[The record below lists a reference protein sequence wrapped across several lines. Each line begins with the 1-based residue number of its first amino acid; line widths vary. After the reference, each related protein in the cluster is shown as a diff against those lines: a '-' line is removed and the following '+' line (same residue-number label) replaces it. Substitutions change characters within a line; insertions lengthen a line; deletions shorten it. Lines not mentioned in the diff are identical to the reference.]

1 MLPDVHRHPV
11 ADATLRR
18 LELAS
23 SRLAAA
29 CLAEMERRCPWFAG
43 LPADQ
48 RAGVALVTQT
58 GVANFVS
65 WLREPDRTTPLT
77 AEAFRIAPRD
87 LARRISLRQTVEL
100 VRIAADVFEEHLP
113 PLADDG
119 TERHELTEAVL
130 RFGREIAFAAATVYA
145 GAAESRGA
153 WDARLEALVV
163 DAVLRGDTDGA
174 LVSRAAALGWDPA
187 APVHCLVGSAPGSGP
202 ESPQLIVELRRVAA
216 RLGHDVLVGVQGRR
230 LVVLLH
236 LTGRPARR
244 VADRLAETTSA
255 RAAPT
260 GPGPAPGASA
270 VTARVLAEVAAHFGA
285 GPVVSGPPSTDLATA
300 GAAVAEALA
309 GLAAAPGHPDAPRP
323 VDAADLLPER
333 ALHGDPAARRRLA
346 EDVLAPLHDTGGE
359 LLRTLAAYL
368 EGGASLEGCA
378 RALYV
383 HPNTVRYRLRRIG
396 ELVGRSPTDP
406 REAFVLRA
414 ALVADRTARASDG
427 PAVAAHTPLTPLDPT
442 GEHDQEVDGVRVPV
456 GGALS

>member
-1 MLPDVHRHPV
+1 MLPDVRHPPI
-11 ADATLRR
+11 ASATLRR

-23 SRLAAA
+23 APLAAA
-29 CLAEMERRCPWFAG
+29 CLAEMERTRPWFAE

-113 PLADDG
+113 PLAGDA
-119 TERHELTEAVL
+119 TEQHELTEAVL

-163 DAVLRGDTDGA
+163 DAVLRGDDDGA
-174 LVSRAAALGWDPA
+174 LVSRAAALGWNPA
-187 APVHCLVGSAPGSGP
+187 APVHCLVGRVPGSGS
-202 ESPQLIVELRRVAA
+202 ESPQLIVELRKLAA
-216 RLGHDVLVGVQGRR
+216 RLHHDVLVGVQGRR

-236 LTGRPARR
+236 PTGRVAAGTTAPVLGEIAARF
-244 VADRLAETTSA
+244 
-255 RAAPT
+255 
-260 GPGPAPGASA
+260 GPGPVVAGEPSADLAGAGAS
-270 VTARVLAEVAAHFGA
+270 
-285 GPVVSGPPSTDLATA
+285 
-300 GAAVAEALA
+300 VAEAIA
-309 GLAAAPGHPDAPRP
+309 GLAAAPGYPDAPRP
-323 VDAADLLPER
+323 VATRDLLPER
-333 ALHGDPAARRRLA
+333 ALCGDPTARRRLA
-346 EDVLAPLHDTGGE
+346 EEVLAPLHDAGGE

-383 HPNTVRYRLRRIG
+383 HPNTVRYRLRRIA
-396 ELVGRSPTDP
+396 ELVGLSPTDP
-406 REAFVLRA
+406 RQAFVLRT
-414 ALVADRTARASDG
+414 ALVADRTGGVRESGAG
-427 PAVAAHTPLTPLDPT
+427 TEPLTPLDDARPT
-442 GEHDQEVDGVRVPV
+442 GIGSGATAEVM
-456 GGALS
+456 S